1 MGGMA
6 AQIPIKH
13 DPVANEAA
21 LDKVRADKR
30 REAEDGHDGTWVAHP
45 ALVPVAR
52 EVFAAYL
59 DGPNQLHRLREDVRV
74 SAEDLL
80 ALPTGERTEDALRL
94 NIRVGIQY
102 LEAWL
107 QGRGAVPL
115 YHLMEDAATAEIS
128 RTQVWQWVHHEATL
142 EDGRIV
148 TPALVET
155 AIAEELNVIES
166 EIGSARMDRG
176 RFEEA
181 TNLFRQLCLAPAL
194 AEFLTIPAYA
204 MLEVEPLTHDEGN

>member
-6 AQIPIKH
+6 AQIPIKN
-13 DPVANEAA
+13 DPAANEAA
-21 LDKVRADKR
+21 FEKVRADKR

-52 EVFAAYL
+52 EVFGSYL
-59 DGPNQLHRLREDVRV
+59 DGPNQLDRLREDVNAT
-74 SAEDLL
+74 AEDLL
-80 ALPTGERTEDALRL
+80 ALPTGERTEEGLRL

-128 RTQVWQWVHHEATL
+128 RTQVWQWI
-142 EDGRIV
+142 R
-148 TPALVET
+148 
-155 AIAEELNVIES
+155 S
-166 EIGSARMDRG
+166 
-176 RFEEA
+176 
-181 TNLFRQLCLAPAL
+181 
-194 AEFLTIPAYA
+194 
-204 MLEVEPLTHDEGN
+204 EPLAMVRVPPAGRGSSG